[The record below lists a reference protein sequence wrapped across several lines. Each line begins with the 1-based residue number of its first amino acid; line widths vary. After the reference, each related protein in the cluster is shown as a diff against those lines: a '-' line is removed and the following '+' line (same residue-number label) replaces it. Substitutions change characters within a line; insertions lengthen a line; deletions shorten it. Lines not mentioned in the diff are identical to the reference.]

1 MEKTRVLIVD
11 DHPVVREGISRPL
24 EMDDRIQVVGQV
36 ESAEDAFTRIREV
49 SPKVVL
55 MDIKLPGAN
64 GVEATRQLVADNP
77 SLRVVVLSSF
87 GDHYLSSAIEAGT
100 CGYVLKTATQQELVD
115 AVLQAAAGRSPID
128 PSLSG
133 VLFDRFAKMAKT
145 SQERGL
151 TSRQREM
158 LKLVADGFSSKE
170 IGAQLFISEPTVKRE
185 FRNIFNFLGA
195 NDRAQAIA
203 EAYKRNLI

>member
-11 DHPVVREGISRPL
+11 DHPGVREGISRLL

-87 GDHYLSSAIEAGT
+87 GDHYLSSAIEAGA

-145 SQERGL
+145 SQERGI